1 MSTSRRL
8 LSSDRRGAIVVL
20 GAFMAPLLVGALYY
34 VVSVANVLM
43 QREGLQHD
51 ADAAAFTAA
60 VVDARGMNAIAVMNV
75 LMSTVMGVVLPMRAL
90 QPAYAEIASRGCHHY
105 CPCAITADAARAS
118 ADLNARAMRV
128 ERQAGDLL
136 EALSDAQEALAREA
150 PHLGAEAATR
160 MAARHPAFLP
170 MTPRVDTY
178 SPSLGPDGCRLGL
191 PVEQD
196 EFGRACRRA
205 KPYVDAIAFRIANET
220 LKTIGPC
227 KSGLEALGIASRS
240 LSSPDNPMICRE
252 NAQPP
257 CSAGGGGS
265 GPHPKKVFHEAKNG
279 NDYMQVW
286 SSLQGRPFDAH
297 RSGIEVASYDTK
309 GADPMQELNTSF
321 AQAEI
326 YFDCD
331 GSFRSPSCNADEHA
345 MWTTR
350 WTARLRRVHK
360 PEIGFE
366 NDAFVKNTLTD
377 ADHWNMART
386 SLLSK
391 RRESGTGG
399 PSKSEASRT
408 LLGAEEGPL
417 Q

>member
-1 MSTSRRL
+1 MAR
-8 LSSDRRGAIVVL
+8 DRRGAIVVL

-60 VVDARGMNAIAVMNV
+60 VVDARGMNAIAVINV
-75 LMSTVMGVVLPMRAL
+75 LMSAVMGVVLPMRAL
-90 QPAYAEIASRGCHHY
+90 QPAYAEIASRGCHHH
-105 CPCAITADAARAS
+105 CPCAIVADAARAS
-118 ADLNARAMRV
+118 AELNGRATMVEQQAR
-128 ERQAGDLL
+128 DLL
-136 EALSDAQEALAREA
+136 AALSDAQDAIAREA

-170 MTPRVDTY
+170 VTPRVDTY
-178 SPSLGPDGCRLGL
+178 SPSLGPEGCRLGL

-196 EFGRACRRA
+196 EFGRACRQA
-205 KPYVDAIAFRIANET
+205 KPYVDAIAYRIANDT
-220 LKTIGPC
+220 LHTIGAC
-227 KSGLEALGIASRS
+227 QSGLEALGIASRS
-240 LSSPDNPMICRE
+240 LASPDNLAICRE

-257 CSAGGGGS
+257 CSVGGGS

-279 NDYMQVW
+279 NDYMQIW
-286 SSLQGRPFDAH
+286 SSLQGKPFDAH
-297 RSGIEVASYDTK
+297 RSGVEVASYDTK
-309 GADPMQELNTSF
+309 GSDPMQELNTSF

-331 GSFRSPSCNADEHA
+331 GSFGSSSCNGNEHA

-360 PEIGFE
+360 PEISFE
-366 NDAFVKNTLTD
+366 NDAFVKNTITD
-377 ADHWNMART
+377 ADHWNAART
-386 SLLSK
+386 ALLTK
-391 RRESGTGG
+391 RREPGTDG
-399 PSKSEASRT
+399 PAKSEASRT